1 LCLRRILDGK
11 ISFYMPENWP
21 FSTLFSDAHLVLEAK
36 FPADWIALF
45 QEFSWKNPFD

>member
-1 LCLRRILDGK
+1 MLILVKTALNASIKDHVYNE
-11 ISFYMPENWP
+11 IAF
-21 FSTLFSDAHLVLEAK
+21 FLEAK